1 MQVATNVK
9 QKQVEIDDCGNN
21 EGLPDSFFGIW
32 WWILRLRT
40 NIRVVVI
47 LDYYLFILWP
57 KTNFEIMRLTLI
69 LVSSFLI
76 LMGSNPSYASRVRFR
91 RDKKRPVQ
99 QPSKGQKQTD
109 EEYPDH
115 GQSNLGKLLSIWS
128 NRACVVEPGKLCFSQ
143 HVP

>member
-40 NIRVVVI
+40 NIIVVI

-99 QPSKGQKQTD
+99 QPSEGQKQTD

-128 NRACVVEPGKLCFSQ
+128 NRAACVVEPGKLCFSQ

>member
-9 QKQVEIDDCGNN
+9 QKQVKIDDCGNN

-40 NIRVVVI
+40 NIIVVI

-128 NRACVVEPGKLCFSQ
+128 NRAACVVEPGKLCFSQ

>member
-1 MQVATNVK
+1 MMMDI
-9 QKQVEIDDCGNN
+9 EIAN
-21 EGLPDSFFGIW
+21 EYQNSSNP
-32 WWILRLRT
+32 RLLL
-40 NIRVVVI
+40 V
-47 LDYYLFILWP
+47 YFMA

-115 GQSNLGKLLSIWS
+115 GQSNLGKLLSI
-128 NRACVVEPGKLCFSQ
+128 
-143 HVP
+143 